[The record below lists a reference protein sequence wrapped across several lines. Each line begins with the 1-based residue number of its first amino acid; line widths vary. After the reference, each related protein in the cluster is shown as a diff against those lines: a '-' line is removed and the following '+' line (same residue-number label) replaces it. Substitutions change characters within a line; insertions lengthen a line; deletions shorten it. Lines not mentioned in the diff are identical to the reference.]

1 MPADDPPRAFRWQ
14 RSPEAT
20 ALFNAALT
28 SELIVT
34 SCHWRQASAGGAMAW
49 TEAFLVLPI
58 ALHAE
63 TRRSLPAQ
71 ARVTLSRW
79 ATQNPAIVGE
89 LASRVDFMSEQTRRA
104 IRFGLRGQRLEL
116 RGATIYATGSPKSP
130 TAAWPEEVTA
140 ASRAAKLYG
149 RWLASIETHELVEI
163 LGIGV

>member
-1 MPADDPPRAFRWQ
+1 MPADNPPRPMRWR

-28 SELIVT
+28 SELIAT
-34 SCHWRQASAGGAMAW
+34 SCHWRQASGVGAMAW

-89 LASRVDFMSEQTRRA
+89 LASRVDLMSEQTRRA

-116 RGATIYATGSPKSP
+116 RGATIFATGSPKSRAVGWP
-130 TAAWPEEVTA
+130 AEVAAAT
-140 ASRAAKLYG
+140 RAAKLYG
-149 RWLASIETHELVEI
+149 RWLASIETHEVVEI